1 MDMKKVLALFVVLS
15 IFSGSLHFPVEKVTA
30 MVITDLDNDLVD
42 DYVFACHKI
51 VSDPWDRG
59 VIYVYEKNQLKWYYH
74 LSTVVKALTVF
85 DIDSDGKKEIIVA
98 CDILLDKGD
107 LYVFNNK
114 GKLEWRKRLP
124 GKPKSLYCY
133 KNYVAVSLYGK
144 GERIM
149 IYNSREEKVKD
160 FPVNGDVSAFEIKDV
175 NNDGAEEIVVAGIVN
190 NKWEHFLVVYDMD
203 EPDHVKRVLWNY
215 QTREHIND
223 FVFHDIDGD
232 GIQET
237 IMGTYNSLYIT
248 RGGDLLGRIE
258 LPPPLL
264 HVDIIGDQ
272 VLLVNQN
279 TLFLINFSDILKL
292 NGNTVFIGD
301 FTDMVDGA
309 LKIAVKPQ
317 FLFLRDIDF
326 DKKKEIVV
334 GDGEVLEVHEMNE
347 FAPPEI
353 VITQPVAL
361 IREVEVTYAT
371 YERLDYGF
379 RMKYPTDWEIGE
391 DATVPAL
398 TFSSPT
404 TSATVEITTRDVP
417 DTMTLEEFTETAI
430 SEIEQEYT
438 ITEEGATTLAGN
450 PAYQATYT
458 QKFAQYTVK
467 GIRTWTIKNN
477 KAYVITYS
485 AEMGQYVIAQR
496 VYQEMIDSFE
506 ILGAA
511 FMVKICEVQI
521 DAPGDDNANLD
532 QEWIKICNNGT
543 ADVDLSNWALIN
555 NAGAYYEFPDGFI
568 LRAGASVIVYTGAG
582 EDTEAALFWEYP
594 VEAWNN
600 TSEVV
605 TLQDSEGNTIDEY
618 MWSPEAV

>member
-1 MDMKKVLALFVVLS
+1 MLALFVVLS
-15 IFSGSLHFPVEKVTA
+15 IFSGSLHFPVERVTA
-30 MVITDLDNDLVD
+30 MVICDLDNDLVD

-59 VIYVYEKNQLKWYYH
+59 VIYVYENNQMKWYYH

-107 LYVFNNK
+107 LYVFSNK
-114 GKLEWRKRLP
+114 GRLEWRKRLP

-133 KNYVAVSLYGK
+133 KNYVAVSLYGQ

-149 IYNSREEKVKD
+149 IYNSRKEKVKD
-160 FPVNGDVSAFEIKDV
+160 FPVNGDVSTFEIKDV

-203 EPDHVKRVLWNY
+203 EPDHIKRVLWNY

-223 FVFHDIDGD
+223 FVFHDIDED

-237 IMGTYNSLYIT
+237 IMGTYNILYIT

-279 TLFLINFSDILKL
+279 TLFLINFSDILRL
-292 NGNTVFIGD
+292 NGNTVLIGD

-317 FLFLRDIDF
+317 FLFLRDMDS
-326 DKKKEIVV
+326 DKKNEIVV

-361 IREVEVTYAT
+361 IREVEVTYTT

-398 TFSSPT
+398 TFSSPN
-404 TSATVEITTRDVP
+404 TSATVEITTADVP
-417 DTMTLEEFTETAI
+417 DTMTLEDFTETAI
-430 SEIEQEYT
+430 LEIEQEYT
-438 ITEEGATTLAGN
+438 ITEESATTLAGN
-450 PAYQATYT
+450 PAHQVTYT

-467 GIRTWTIKNN
+467 GTSVWTIKNN

-485 AEMGQYVIAQR
+485 AEMGQFVVAQR
-496 VYQEMIDSFE
+496 VYEEMVGSFE

-521 DAPGDDNANLD
+521 DAPGDDNANLN

-555 NAGAYYEFPDGFI
+555 NAGAFYEFPDGFI
-568 LRAGASVIVYTGAG
+568 LRAGMSVIVYTGAG
-582 EDTEAALFWEYP
+582 DDTDAALFWEYP

-605 TLQDSEGNTIDEY
+605 TLQDGEGNTIDEY
-618 MWSPEAV
+618 VWPPEAV